1 MHNML
6 GRSCTRALAGRVR
19 SSPILTASSIIR
31 CWNRWGSEKLPLTT
45 EELTRA
51 GLWAPRHMRLS
62 FNVLWICH
70 FP

>member
-1 MHNML
+1 MEIP
-6 GRSCTRALAGRVR
+6 GQISAE
-19 SSPILTASSIIR
+19 IK
-31 CWNRWGSEKLPLTT
+31 RWGSEKLPLTT